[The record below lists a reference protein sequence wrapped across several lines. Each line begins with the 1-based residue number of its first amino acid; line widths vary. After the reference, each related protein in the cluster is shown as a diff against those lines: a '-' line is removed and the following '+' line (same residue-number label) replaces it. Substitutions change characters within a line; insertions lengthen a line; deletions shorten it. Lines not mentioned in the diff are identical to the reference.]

1 MKLDRM
7 GLAGAESFSK
17 FSRGQARVTFEGSRE
32 VALVEKA
39 GVQSDLSQR
48 RVRRNDLM
56 TGKVNAQLTQ
66 IFSDCTLIILV
77 EFACQMNRVNA
88 YGVGDFSRREGLSK
102 SWVEKSSRLLKPAGR
117 FFAGN
122 LTPAARCGRN
132 YFKQEALDCQRR
144 NFVLLTEFV
153 KEFDSK
159 PSKETA
165 MKIGRVVE
173 NRRILTHPLLI
184 VALNFNIEGM
194 YSDIMEVL

>member
-7 GLAGAESFSK
+7 GLAGAKSFSK

-39 GVQSDLSQR
+39 GAQSDLSQR
-48 RVRRNDLM
+48 GVRRNDLM
-56 TGKVNAQLTQ
+56 TSKINAQLTQ

-77 EFACQMNRVNA
+77 EFAGQMNRVDT
-88 YGVGDFSRREGLSK
+88 YGVGDLSRREGLSK
-102 SWVEKSSRLLKPAGR
+102 SCVEKFSRLFEPAR
-117 FFAGN
+117 RSFAGN
-122 LTPAARCGRN
+122 LILAARCGRD
-132 YFKQEALDCQRR
+132 YFKQEALDCQGQ
-144 NFVLLTEFV
+144 NFAHLTELV

-194 YSDIMEVL
+194 YSDIMEML